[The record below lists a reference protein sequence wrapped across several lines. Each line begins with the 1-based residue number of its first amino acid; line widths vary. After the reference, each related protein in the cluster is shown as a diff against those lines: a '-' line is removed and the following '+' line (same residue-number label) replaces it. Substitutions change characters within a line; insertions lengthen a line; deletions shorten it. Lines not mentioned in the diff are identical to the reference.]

1 LESLA
6 ENSKDISSRRGIVMS
21 LNRSS
26 SSKHVFLE
34 ENHAGKLMPEV
45 IIGWEISDENKM
57 SLSLSFR
64 KEIDESC

>member
-1 LESLA
+1 
-6 ENSKDISSRRGIVMS
+6 MS